1 MKHHRIP
8 GTELKLSA
16 LCLGTSALHPSEGRG
31 ADRVVGTFLEAG
43 GTFFDT
49 AHCYSFWEPNG
60 LGASERELGACLRRL
75 GVLDK
80 VVIGTKGGHPD
91 GGAAY
96 PRPDRYL
103 APEVIAADV
112 AESLERLQVARIG
125 LYFLHRDDPRVPVDE
140 ILDALN
146 TEVCRGRI
154 RYLGASNWSV
164 ARLQEANACALQWG
178 WRVRHLA
185 GAVSLAVP
193 NWAPGPDPVMRFA
206 SDEDAAWH
214 AAGLPVVAYS
224 ASACGYFADER
235 SGAPTSIPDQPRAP
249 RPRPG
254 VGQPTGCTPVQ
265 VALAYLM
272 HQDLRVIPAFSTSSG
287 VPGRVSVA
295 GGHLIP
301 AQVRAAGGRVVWRHG
316 GKTACGSSCPL
327 SWRSTQ
333 RCVVSPETA
342 RRCCMAPPRSG

>member
-16 LCLGTSALHPSEGRG
+16 LCLGTSAFGTRLKGEE

-103 APEVIAADV
+103 APEVIATDV

-178 WRVRHLA
+178 WQGFVISQ
-185 GAVSLAVP
+185 VQWSLAVP
-193 NWAPGPDPVMRFA
+193 NWAPGPDPVMRFV
-206 SDEDAAWH
+206 SDEDAAWYA

-235 SGAPTSIPDQPRAP
+235 SGAPTFDSPTNHERRA
-249 RPRPG
+249 RARELAS
-254 VGQPTGCTPVQ
+254 QLGCTPVQ

-272 HQDLRVIPAFSTSSG
+272 HQDSRVIPAFSTSN
-287 VPGRVSVA
+287 VE
-295 GGHLIP
+295 HLAEVLGSLAVTLSP
-301 AQVRAAGGRVVWRHG
+301 AQVRWLREG
-316 GKTACGSSCPL
+316 
-327 SWRSTQ
+327 
-333 RCVVSPETA
+333 
-342 RRCCMAPPRSG
+342 